1 MPSSG
6 KSSRQT
12 VRNSAKHLRF
22 RFRRHHQQC
31 PDSRIW
37 KSPRILFQG
46 QCETEGSYQRLS
58 SRSNHPLEL
67 RSDASSLLS
76 VGPGLVQYVPTIGPS
91 YTGRETAM
99 LDHVMLETHSLAY
112 IAVHQFR
119 QSGSWKVTDEQLV
132 EHMSVV
138 VSAAVKINKGTLF
151 CEIQIQSSFTDTR
164 DSSSLHHDW
173 LCSH

>member
-6 KSSRQT
+6 KSSGQT

-119 QSGSWKVTDEQLV
+119 QSGSWKYFHPTDRQLRR
-132 EHMSVV
+132 
-138 VSAAVKINKGTLF
+138 
-151 CEIQIQSSFTDTR
+151 SSTNNL
-164 DSSSLHHDW
+164 SSTCLW
-173 LCSH
+173 

>member
-6 KSSRQT
+6 KSSGQT

-58 SRSNHPLEL
+58 SRSNHPQEL
-67 RSDASSLLS
+67 RSDASSLS
-76 VGPGLVQYVPTIGPS
+76 PVGPGLEHS
-91 YTGRETAM
+91 YFTSAHPNRADAFGAFPPAFPIEIIISISSPKIATM
-99 LDHVMLETHSLAY
+99 FFKY
-112 IAVHQFR
+112 IF
-119 QSGSWKVTDEQLV
+119 
-132 EHMSVV
+132 SVV
-138 VSAAVKINKGTLF
+138 ILGMIATGAMTAPPNHQGSLDR
-151 CEIQIQSSFTDTR
+151 SPR
-164 DSSSLHHDW
+164 DI
-173 LCSH
+173 